1 MALTLAII
9 TASEP
14 ASAAQAASPENQV
27 IVGEL
32 VVGTKEAPPFAMKD
46 SEGNWS
52 GISIDLWR
60 QVADRLK
67 LRYHFVDVVTVTS
80 LLEKPRIRAF
90 RYRRRRHHRDAG
102 TPTTGRFHHALFPH
116 WNRGRGAS
124 RPDYELGP
132 GNPLDRILQ
141 FFASRNGVARSGLF
155 GGRADLVFRTPR

>member
-1 MALTLAII
+1 MALTLEII

-80 LLEKPRIRAF
+80 LLENLESGHFDIAVAAITVTPARQQLVDF
-90 RYRRRRHHRDAG
+90 TTPYFHTG
-102 TPTTGRFHHALFPH
+102 T
-116 WNRGRGAS
+116 
-124 RPDYELGP
+124 
-132 GNPLDRILQ
+132 
-141 FFASRNGVARSGLF
+141 GVA
-155 GGRADLVFRTPR
+155 V